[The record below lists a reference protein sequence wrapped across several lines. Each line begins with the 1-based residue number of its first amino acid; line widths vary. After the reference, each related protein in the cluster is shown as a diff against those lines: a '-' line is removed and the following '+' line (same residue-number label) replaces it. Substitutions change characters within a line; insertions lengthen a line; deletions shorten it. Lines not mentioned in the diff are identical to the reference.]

1 MRAAE
6 RSTMDDSGAGK
17 FFLWVIG
24 VSLAIGV
31 GGMILFLLIGAAWY
45 AWGPFLALIVVGGF
59 LTLAA
64 WIWERTHGGR
74 PYDDE
79 YDATVADR

>member
-1 MRAAE
+1 
-6 RSTMDDSGAGK
+6 MDDSGAGK

-64 WIWERTHGGR
+64 WIWERTHGGK

-79 YDATVADR
+79 YDTSVADR

>member
-1 MRAAE
+1 
-6 RSTMDDSGAGK
+6 MDDDGGGR

-31 GGMILFLLIGAAWY
+31 GGMLLFLLIGAAWY
-45 AWGPFLALIVVGGF
+45 AWGPFIALLVV
-59 LTLAA
+59 AA
-64 WIWERTHGGR
+64 LLGVGSWIWERAHGGR

-79 YDATVADR
+79 YDSSVTDG